1 MYGMKEKAKKLYLGY
16 IGGEPGDFEELVR
29 LITPRFYRMFRHL
42 GADVAD
48 AEDLCQQFF
57 LDIHRFNH
65 NYSRE
70 RDFMPWAYAVA
81 RNIYFKEYDRA
92 SRVKII
98 PLHAWIAAKEKPMD
112 DENTVT
118 ALLSKLSDEKRI
130 VFELKH
136 FQDLKFNEIAEILK
150 IPAGTVKSRMFAA
163 VSELRQILEG
173 EKS

>member
-1 MYGMKEKAKKLYLGY
+1 MKEKAKKLYLGY
-16 IGGEPGDFEELVR
+16 MDGSACDFDELVR

-42 GADVAD
+42 GADATD

-57 LDIHRFNH
+57 LDIHRFIH

-81 RNIYFKEYDRA
+81 RNIFFKEYDRA
-92 SRVKII
+92 NRVKII
-98 PLHAWIAAKEKPMD
+98 PLHSWIAAKEKPLD
-112 DENTVT
+112 EENTI
-118 ALLSKLSDEKRI
+118 AAMLSKLSDEKRI

-163 VSELRQILEG
+163 VSELRLILEG
-173 EKS
+173 EKI